1 MHESG
6 DNYLDLPEV
15 RAQEAKAEI
24 RANVGERTKKS
35 QPIRVGIFGVGGA
48 GGSRTPVR
56 KPSTARST
64 YLAYRLN
71 LAPVWVG
78 RLTAPTRA
86 ALVLGPEPSGPTRGR
101 ASVNDAARWLTPSS
115 GPEASRCSA
124 RRPQAARAKRSSLA
138 FVCFPVDLR
147 GDWSSVCAV
156 LLCDPRR
163 SQVRPHWVCKVLVH
177 RRAEKFRRWVHFFHV
192 ALRAASR

>member
-1 MHESG
+1 MADFGCFGWPPPAGRMARIPRGAGPASKG
-6 DNYLDLPEV
+6 KGPETF
-15 RAQEAKAEI
+15 RALVI
-24 RANVGERTKKS
+24 
-35 QPIRVGIFGVGGA
+35 GGA

-86 ALVLGPEPSGPTRGR
+86 ALVLGPGPSGPTRGR

>member
-1 MHESG
+1 M
-6 DNYLDLPEV
+6 LAVFPF
-15 RAQEAKAEI
+15 EI
-24 RANVGERTKKS
+24 KHLCEC
-35 QPIRVGIFGVGGA
+35 VGGA